1 VVVLELS
8 TMSIY
13 IRELEMSEF
22 LRELAD
28 DGTVPTRISAALK
41 QTADEL
47 DRLTE
52 AADRTWRL
60 EHDLAEAEAEAAF
73 QEDMRSAILDYDR
86 GIIDR
91 AELVK
96 AAR

>member
-60 EHDLAEAEAEAAF
+60 EHHLAEAEGAIESY
-73 QEDMRSAILDYDR
+73 EGLRDAILDYDR